1 MTHLIQSLKDQFA
14 AGKLGKPE
22 FIEQALQVH
31 SHLFDYVGITQRT
44 DVREIR
50 IAEDGVRFRIG
61 EDDIWLYAPPGEGR
75 VAPIEVMNFD
85 HYEPEETR
93 VMDLLSEGA
102 AQILDIGANIGWY
115 AARFA
120 KRQPSSRIYAFE
132 PLPVTY
138 AYLQR
143 NIAINGIADRV
154 SSYNYGLSDACG
166 SFDFFIAPASGTNAS
181 LLNVAA
187 ATDVR
192 KVVGLTLTLDQW
204 CSNQQVQPDYI
215 KCDVEGAELLVFR
228 GGRQTL
234 SEHRPVVFAELL
246 RKWSKPFG
254 YHPND
259 MLAYFNELGY
269 ECFAVGQS
277 GVRHIDAVTD
287 ETRETNYAFIHRVKH
302 TELAR
307 KLQAL

>member
-1 MTHLIQSLKDQFA
+1 MTHSIQSLKDQFA
-14 AGKLGKPE
+14 VGKLGKPE
-22 FIEQALQVH
+22 FIQQALQVH
-31 SHLFDYVGITQRT
+31 RHLFDYVGITQRT

-61 EDDIWLYAPPGEGR
+61 EDDIWLYAPPNEGR

-85 HYEPEETR
+85 HYEPEETQ
-93 VMDLLSEGA
+93 VMDLLSQGA
-102 AQILDIGANIGWY
+102 AQILDVGANIGWY

-120 KRQPSSRIYAFE
+120 KRQPSSRVHAFE
-132 PLPVTY
+132 PLPVTH

-154 SSYNYGLSDACG
+154 SSYNYGLSDASG

-181 LLNVAA
+181 LVNVAA
-187 ATDVR
+187 ATDAR

-204 CSNQQVQPDYI
+204 CSNQQVQPDFI

-234 SEHRPVVFAELL
+234 SDYRPVVFAELL

-259 MLAYFNELGY
+259 MLAYFDELGY

-277 GVRHIDAVTD
+277 GVRRIDAVTD
-287 ETRETNYAFIHRVKH
+287 ETPETNYAFLHRVKH

-307 KLQAL
+307 KLKAL

>member
-1 MTHLIQSLKDQFA
+1 MTLCIQSLKDEFA

-22 FIEQALQVH
+22 FIQQALQLH
-31 SHLFDYVGITQRT
+31 RYLFDYVGITQRT

-61 EDDIWLYAPPGEGR
+61 EDDIWLYAPPNEGR

-85 HYEPEETR
+85 HYEPEETQ

-102 AQILDIGANIGWY
+102 AQILDVGANIGWY

-120 KRQPSSRIYAFE
+120 KRQPSSRVHAFE
-132 PLPVTY
+132 PLPVTH

-143 NIAINGIADRV
+143 NIAINGLADRV
-154 SSYNYGLSDACG
+154 SSYNYGLSDTCG

-187 ATDVR
+187 ATDAR

-204 CSNQQVQPDYI
+204 CSNQQVQPDFI

-234 SEHRPVVFAELL
+234 SDYRPVVFAELL

-259 MLAYFNELGY
+259 MFAYFNEQGY

-287 ETRETNYAFIHRVKH
+287 ETPETNYAFLHRVKH

-307 KLQAL
+307 KLKAL